1 MTLTDLQSLARL
13 SVLVTEREYEE
24 LRTGQATK
32 PTPAPTPVNPSAADA
47 VNRIHTK
54 YGTTIKS
61 SRQLR
66 WFQRNH
72 QHIEKD

>member
-1 MTLTDLQSLARL
+1 MNLSDLQSLAVL
-13 SVLVTEREYEE
+13 SVLVTAAEYEE

-32 PTPAPTPVNPSAADA
+32 PTPAPVNPSAADA

-66 WFQRNH
+66 WFQRNF

>member
-1 MTLTDLQSLARL
+1 MTLADLQSLAAL
-13 SVLVTEREYEE
+13 SVLVTAAEYEE
-24 LRTGQATK
+24 IRTGQATK
-32 PTPAPTPVNPSAADA
+32 PTPAPTPSAQDA
-47 VNRIHTK
+47 VSRIHTK

-66 WFQRNH
+66 WFQRNF